1 MVFKRLALIGA
12 LAVCSANANAVN
24 ADEAKTQVIASVSG
38 VSTYSADPTLQHGIK
53 LILESQAAREQ
64 KLRRQ
69 EVKPA
74 TQERVVRTHKDL
86 DGVMILGGSASL
98 PM

>member
-1 MVFKRLALIGA
+1 MVFKRLALVGA
-12 LAVCSANANAVN
+12 LAVCTATAVN
-24 ADEAKTQVIASVSG
+24 ADEAKTQVIASASG
-38 VSTYSADPTLQHGIK
+38 VTTYSGDPTLQHGIK
-53 LILESQAAREQ
+53 LILEAQAARAQ

-69 EVKPA
+69 EIKPA
-74 TQERVVRTHKDL
+74 PQERVVRSHKDL

>member
-1 MVFKRLALIGA
+1 MVFKRLALVAA
-12 LAVCSANANAVN
+12 LAVSSANAVN
-24 ADEAKTQVIASVSG
+24 ADEARTQVIASASV
-38 VSTYSADPTLQHGIK
+38 VSTHSFDPTLQDGIK

-69 EVKPA
+69 EIKPA
-74 TQERVVRTHKDL
+74 PQERVVRTHKDL

>member
-1 MVFKRLALIGA
+1 MVFKRLALMGA
-12 LAVCSANANAVN
+12 LVICSANAVN
-24 ADEAKTQVIASVSG
+24 ADETKTQVIASVSG
-38 VSTYSADPTLQHGIK
+38 VSTYSGDSTLQNGIK
-53 LILESQAAREQ
+53 LILEAQAAREQ

-98 PM
+98 LM

>member
-1 MVFKRLALIGA
+1 MVFKRLALVGA
-12 LAVCSANANAVN
+12 LVICSANAVN
-24 ADEAKTQVIASVSG
+24 AEEAKTQVIASVSG
-38 VSTYSADPTLQHGIK
+38 VSTYSGDSTLQHGIK
-53 LILESQAAREQ
+53 LILEAQAAREQ

>member
-1 MVFKRLALIGA
+1 MVFKRLAFMGA
-12 LAVCSANANAVN
+12 LIISSASAVN

-38 VSTYSADPTLQHGIK
+38 VSTYSGDSTLQHGIK
-53 LILESQAAREQ
+53 LILEAQAAREQ

-74 TQERVVRTHKDL
+74 SSERVVRTHKDL

>member
-1 MVFKRLALIGA
+1 MVFKRLALVGA
-12 LAVCSANANAVN
+12 LVVCSANAVN
-24 ADEAKTQVIASVSG
+24 AEEPKTQVIASVSG
-38 VSTYSADPTLQHGIK
+38 VSTYSGDATLQHGIK
-53 LILESQAAREQ
+53 LILEAQVAREQ

>member
-1 MVFKRLALIGA
+1 MVLRKLAVVGA
-12 LAVCSANANAVN
+12 LMLCLASAAN

-38 VSTYSADPTLQHGIK
+38 VSSYSGDSTLQNGIK
-53 LILESQAAREQ
+53 LILEAQAAREQ

-69 EVKPA
+69 ETKPA
-74 TQERVVRTHKDL
+74 SSERVVRSHKDL
-86 DGVMILGGSASL
+86 DGVMILGGSASV

>member
-1 MVFKRLALIGA
+1 MAFKKFALIAA
-12 LAVCSANANAVN
+12 LAVCSATAVN
-24 ADEAKTQVIASVSG
+24 ADESKTQVIASASG
-38 VSTYSADPTLQHGIK
+38 VSTYSGDPTLQHGIK
-53 LILESQAAREQ
+53 LILEAQVAREQ

-69 EVKPA
+69 EMKPA
-74 TQERVVRTHKDL
+74 PQERVVRTHKDL